1 MKTKLVRLSLAML
14 AMMSVTGVKAVEVQ
28 PRATTTW
35 LFNQFY
41 ENDVVSTITTAT
53 GNLGQL
59 YVYDKL
65 YFCIGDSNTGRTRSI
80 TATAATSMPNSTAP
94 AISDYTPF
102 AKGDYVGIK
111 FDAASRTS
119 LDVSV
124 DNTSQYMLV
133 GVKPIVAG
141 KLYVLVNTKSSGK
154 NAYLYEGKTAKDTKS
169 RSTSD
174 WILLSCDVTANNR
187 YFIGCEETDW
197 ILYGVKFVPT
207 SDATDLSQHN
217 ISVSVKNGYATFSS
231 ACNYKLPSGYK
242 AYVVSAVDDTKAT
255 LTNIA
260 HIPSNTGVI
269 LVGDDGNTEVITM
282 KNIRES
288 DITDADKT
296 NAASNKLIANVGEYA
311 LPASY
316 GSDYNYTLAY
326 DGGPVFKHSTGSG
339 SVSANKAYLRTTV
352 NAPTEAHGLD
362 FVFENETTGIETI
375 DNSHLKVDN
384 YFNLSGQRVAQP
396 TRGLYIVNGKKVVIK

>member
-14 AMMSVTGVKAVEVQ
+14 AMISVTGVKAVEVQ

-65 YFCIGDSNTGRTRSI
+65 YFCIGDDNTGRTRSI

-111 FDAASRTS
+111 FNAASRASQNTT
-119 LDVSV
+119 V

-133 GVKPIVAG
+133 GVKPIAAG

-154 NAYLYEGKTAKDTKS
+154 NAYLYEGATAKDTKS

-174 WILLSCDVTANNR
+174 WILLSCDVTANKR
-187 YFIGCEETDW
+187 YFIGCEEADW
-197 ILYGVKFVPT
+197 TLYGVKFVPT
-207 SDATDLSQHN
+207 SDATDLSEHN
-217 ISVSVKNGYATFSS
+217 ISVSVTNGYATFSS
-231 ACNYKLPSGYK
+231 ACNYRVPSGYK
-242 AYVVSAVDDTKAT
+242 AYVVSDVNATSAT
-255 LTNIA
+255 LTKID

-269 LVGDDGNTEVITM
+269 LVGDAGNTEVITM

-296 NAASNKLIANVGEYA
+296 NAASNQLIANVGEYA

-316 GSDYNYTLAY
+316 GSDYNYILTT
-326 DGGPVFKHSTGSG
+326 DGFKHSSGSG
-339 SVSANKAYLRTTV
+339 TLAANKAFLRTTTNV
-352 NAPTEAHGLD
+352 TLSGAPGFTLD
-362 FVFENETTGIETI
+362 FGTGTTGITEI
-375 DNSHLKVDN
+375 EKSVNAGNEAV
-384 YFNLSGQRVAQP
+384 FNLNGQRVAQP
-396 TRGLYIVNGKKVVIK
+396 KKGLYIVNGKKVIIK

>member
-1 MKTKLVRLSLAML
+1 MKTKLLKLAL
-14 AMMSVTGVKAVEVQ
+14 CAMAALPVTYAEAVEVQ

-41 ENDVVSTITTAT
+41 AGTVQTITTT
-53 GNLGQL
+53 DSEKGKVYLFDRL
-59 YVYDKL
+59 YL
-65 YFCIGDSNTGRTRSI
+65 CIGDANKERTRTL
-80 TATAATSMPNSTAP
+80 TATAATSMPNATAP
-94 AISDYTPF
+94 AVSEYTPF
-102 AKGDYVGIK
+102 AKGDYVGLTFSAK
-111 FDAASRTS
+111 SRTPYAATA
-119 LDVSV
+119 DA
-124 DNTSQYMLV
+124 TSNYNLAA
-133 GVKPIVAG
+133 VKPIVAG
-141 KLYVLVNTKSSGK
+141 KLYVLANTKTSGK
-154 NAYLYEGKTAKDTKS
+154 NITIYEGATSKASAS

-174 WILLSCDVTANNR
+174 WILVSCDVTKDNR
-187 YFIGCEETDW
+187 YFIGCQDEDEWT
-197 ILYGVKFVPT
+197 LYGVKFVPT
-207 SDATDLSQHN
+207 TDQTDLSQHE